1 MKTSKFTF
9 LFPRLKSK
17 IHILT
22 HNFSCGRWMIWAIIL
37 FFAAVTA
44 NAQKINLQV
53 EHRFQYP
60 NGIISFELP
69 QQKNNK
75 KYNVKI
81 FCSTDDEK
89 SYYDITSEVTGD
101 ALQNATAGKKTVYWN
116 PYIKNP
122 NFNEGIIIKVNAK
135 VVADLPSNFVLID
148 GGTFTM
154 GSPESE
160 PERDSDEKQHQVRVS
175 SFYISKYEVSQ
186 KQWQE
191 IMGNNPSRFEGED
204 LPVERVSW
212 YDCVEFCNKLSERD
226 GLTKC
231 YTIDKSRKDAN
242 NKGDYDGLKWV
253 VTCDFTANGYRLPTE
268 AEWEYAARAGT
279 STPFST
285 GNNLTTSQ
293 ANYNG
298 NYPYNGNS
306 KGKYRVKTVSVSS
319 FSPNNWGL
327 YNMHGN
333 VWEWCWDWYGGYSIN
348 GLQTNPIGATTG
360 QYRLLRGG
368 SWYYSAR
375 DCRSALR
382 DNFTPTDRNYNVG
395 FRLVLFSAVL
405 QK

>member
-1 MKTSKFTF
+1 MKTNIFF
-9 LFPRLKSK
+9 IF
-17 IHILT
+17 
-22 HNFSCGRWMIWAIIL
+22 FIL

-44 NAQKINLQV
+44 NAQILSLQTDLQ
-53 EHRFQYP
+53 FQYP
-60 NGIISFELP
+60 NGIITFELP

-89 SYYDITSEVTGD
+89 SYTDITNEVTGD
-101 ALQNATAGKKTVYWN
+101 AGKNVTAGKKTVYWN
-116 PYIKNP
+116 PFLKNP
-122 NFNEGIIIKVNAK
+122 DFNEEVKVKVNAK

-160 PERDSDEKQHQVRVS
+160 PERGSGEKQHQVRVS
-175 SFYISKYEVSQ
+175 SFYISKYEVSVAEFKEFIDATGYKTDADKRTNNYGSYVYKNGSWNQ
-186 KQWQE
+186 QDGVNWRCGVD
-191 IMGNNPSRFEGED
+191 GNVRPASENNH
-204 LPVERVSW
+204 PVIHISW
-212 YDCVEFCNKLSERD
+212 NDCVAYCNWKSERD

-231 YTIDKSRKDAN
+231 YTINGSD
-242 NKGDYDGLKWV
+242 

-268 AEWEYAARAGT
+268 AEWEYAARAGST
-279 STPFST
+279 TPFST

-293 ANYNG
+293 ANYDG

-306 KGKYRVKTVSVSS
+306 NGKYREKTVSVSS

-327 YNMHGN
+327 YNVHGN
-333 VWEWCWDWYGGYSIN
+333 VWEWCWDWYGDDSIN

-360 QYRLLRGG
+360 QRRLLRGG
-368 SWYYSAR
+368 SWFNSAR
-375 DCRSALR
+375 SCCSANRL
-382 DNFTPTDRNYNVG
+382 NFTPTSRNFNVG